1 MNCEFVYS
9 QLIFNI
15 LTNNIMIL
23 FDRYIEIFEFP
34 HKIKLQGIDQG
45 EFLLSL
51 FSEMKEGVFLEIDA
65 FSRKKQEDN
74 QKILSESLYVLTSI
88 SRVLLCLLES
98 PIYEKNYSLIDDIL
112 LILDEIII
120 CIEKKGIIETI
131 QTVFN
136 PIIQNYFLIVMKWED
151 YLKNS
156 WNRLKVLFFLFIHS
170 FIYSFIN

>member
-1 MNCEFVYS
+1 
-9 QLIFNI
+9 
-15 LTNNIMIL
+15 
-23 FDRYIEIFEFP
+23 
-34 HKIKLQGIDQG
+34 
-45 EFLLSL
+45 
-51 FSEMKEGVFLEIDA
+51 MKEGVFLEIDI

-156 WNRLKVLFFLFIHS
+156 WDRLKVLFISLFIKNINLLLILS
-170 FIYSFIN
+170 LLIFIVKNIQHNDIIYIIIYIFKII